1 MSSIFKIYNLLNTDN
16 KKYLII
22 LILLSFIAMGLELLG
37 IGSVIPLIYL
47 IISSENNIYI
57 DYVSNLLGDPDKNVL
72 ILIFLIGILSIF
84 LFKSLY
90 AILLSW
96 LQARFGMLVQ
106 IDFAKRLLN
115 FYLTANYEFHLRKN
129 SSELLNNIDR
139 QINQCVNAVKITIV
153 LITEIIIICGIF
165 VLLLYINFFS
175 TLLLTCIG
183 VAASGLYYFF
193 FRKKL
198 KKAGEDLINYE
209 GQKLKNILEG
219 FQGIKEIK
227 IYNKVSIFLQRFLL
241 NNNSSEKIKRNVFFL
256 QSLSKQFYEMLSIIL
271 FVSISISIIII
282 SSEPYELLMVVSVY
296 AVAGV
301 RLMPSA
307 NKILSSLQE
316 IRFAF
321 KGVDIIHR
329 EFELEK
335 NQNLNEIKFN
345 EQKNEKPIFE
355 KTIMLNNLSF
365 SYKNSEDRVLNNI
378 NFTINKGEVVK
389 VNGESG
395 KGKSTLVH
403 LLVGLLKPSEGNITV
418 DGRDLEEFTQSWR
431 SIIGYVPQSIYLLD
445 DTIKKNIAFGI
456 DDETISDNRLK
467 EVVSAAKLDD
477 FINTLPNGIN
487 TCVGELG
494 SRISGGQL
502 QRIGIAR
509 ALYNKPQIIVFD
521 EATNSLDP
529 ENEDK
534 IINLIKS
541 YTDITI
547 IFISHNRELLKESNK
562 VLNL

>member
-22 LILLSFIAMGLELLG
+22 LISLSFIAMGLELLG

-57 DYVSNLLGDPDKNVL
+57 DYISNILGSPEKNVL
-72 ILIFLIGILSIF
+72 ILIFLLGILSIF

-106 IDFAKRLLN
+106 VDFAKRLLN
-115 FYLTANYEFHLRKN
+115 FYLTANYEFHLQKN

-139 QINQCVNAVKITIV
+139 QINQCVNAVKITII

-165 VLLLYINFFS
+165 ALLLYINFFS
-175 TLLLTCIG
+175 TLLLICIG

-241 NNNSSEKIKRNVFFL
+241 NNNSSEKIKRNVVFL
-256 QSLSKQFYEMLSIIL
+256 QSLAKQFYEMLSIIL

-321 KGVDIIHR
+321 KGVDIIHK

-335 NQNLNEIKFN
+335 NQNLNKVNFN
-345 EQKNEKPIFE
+345 GETTEKPIFD

-365 SYKNSEDRVLNNI
+365 SYKNSDDRVLNNI
-378 NFTINKGEVVK
+378 NFVINKGEVVK

-403 LLVGLLKPSEGNITV
+403 LLIGLLKPSEGNITV
-418 DGRDLEEFTQSWR
+418 DGRDVEEFTQSWR

-456 DDETISDNRLK
+456 DDKTISDNRLK

-477 FINTLPNGIN
+477 FISTLPNGIN
-487 TCVGELG
+487 TYVGELG